1 MAAKFKVVSLGK
13 LGNPSLAPEE
23 KELAGVKGGVE
34 VAGARPTSED
44 EMISVAKD
52 ADAILGAGRFLTP
65 KVMAALPKLRII
77 ATYSVGYDTLD
88 IDAAT
93 ANHIIIANNPAVEWC
108 LEEVANHAIALLLA
122 SAKKLVLL
130 NNLVKQGRWSE
141 TRQVMAPMSPV
152 HGQTLGIVGCGNIGR
167 SVAGKARCFGLK
179 VLGYDPYVD
188 KALAKKAGITLVSSL
203 PTLLKESDFV
213 SIHAFLSQE
222 TRHMI
227 GANEFHLM
235 KQTAYLINTARG
247 PIVDEAAL
255 IKALQEKL
263 ITGAGLDVFEKE
275 PMAPDN
281 PLLKMDNVVVL
292 PHSASYSDAAL
303 DMHPINPAQ
312 EVARVLSGRWPNNVV
327 NDGVKPK
334 VKLVKTK

>member
-34 VAGARPTSED
+34 VIAARPTSED

-52 ADAILGAGRFLTP
+52 VDAILGAGRFLTP
-65 KVMAALPKLRII
+65 RVMAALPRLRII

-93 ANHIIIANNPAVEWC
+93 ANQIIIVNNPAVEWC
-108 LEEVANHAIALLLA
+108 LEEVANHAVALLLA

-130 NNLVKQGRWSE
+130 NNLVKQGRWSD
-141 TRQVMAPMSPV
+141 TRQAMAPMAPV

-167 SVAGKARCFGLK
+167 SMAAKAKCFGLK

-188 KALAKKAGITLVSSL
+188 KALVKKSGLTLMSSL
-203 PTLLKESDFV
+203 PGLLKESDFV
-213 SIHAFLSQE
+213 SVHAFLNEE

-227 GANEFHLM
+227 GENEFRQM
-235 KQTAYLINTARG
+235 KPTAYLINTARG

-255 IKALQEKL
+255 IKALQKKL
-263 ITGAGLDVFEKE
+263 IAGAGLDVFEKE
-275 PMAPDN
+275 PLAPDN

-303 DMHPINPAQ
+303 EMHPINPAQ
-312 EVARVLSGRWPNNVV
+312 EVARVLKGQWPNNVV
-327 NDGVKPK
+327 NKGVEPK
-334 VKLVKTK
+334 VNLVKGK